1 MAFDTARFVFLKP
14 IIYAIWLTHSFVIL
28 LLPYAHMGL
37 GTTRTKSRILELFET
52 HCRSRVSL
60 ELKRFK
66 QVHTTRSSVYPSR
79 GVVPC
84 LFLPRVPFLL
94 GTTTLQKKCH
104 KQKKQWRSI
113 QIVFT
118 VGYCYGGTI

>member
-1 MAFDTARFVFLKP
+1 MVFDTIF
-14 IIYAIWLTHSFVIL
+14 YAIWLSSFCYFPMPIWDLVL
-28 LLPYAHMGL
+28 L
-37 GTTRTKSRILELFET
+37 TKSGILELFKT
-52 HCRSRVSL
+52 HRGSRVSL

-94 GTTTLQKKCH
+94 GTTTL
-104 KQKKQWRSI
+104 
-113 QIVFT
+113 
-118 VGYCYGGTI
+118 